1 MQDYPGSHD
10 TLLDFAWNERAEDAR
25 PELATTIVNP
35 DSYDVIFLGYT
46 NWNSDLPMPLYI
58 FLETYDFSGT
68 TIIPCTVNGGSGFS
82 GTIEII
88 QELQPNATVIENG
101 LSISRNDVPD
111 AQNNVQEW
119 VANLSA

>member
-35 DSYDVIFLGYT
+35 DSYDVIFLGYP

-68 TIIPCTVNGGSGFS
+68 TIIPCTVHGGSGFS

-88 QELQPNATVIENG
+88 QELQPNATVIKNG
-101 LSISRNDVPD
+101 LSISRNDMPD

>member
-25 PELATTIVNP
+25 PALATTIVNP
-35 DSYDVIFLGYT
+35 DSYDVIFLGYP

-68 TIIPCTVNGGSGFS
+68 TIIPCTVHGGSGFS

>member
-1 MQDYPGSHD
+1 MQDYPGNHD

-68 TIIPCTVNGGSGFS
+68 TIIPCTVHGGSGFS

-111 AQNNVQEW
+111 AQNNVQKW

>member
-35 DSYDVIFLGYT
+35 DSYDVIFLGYP

-58 FLETYDFSGT
+58 FLEIYDFSGT
-68 TIIPCTVNGGSGFS
+68 TIIPCTVHGGSGFS

>member
-35 DSYDVIFLGYT
+35 DSYDVIFLGYP
-46 NWNSDLPMPLYI
+46 NRNSDLPMPLYI
-58 FLETYDFSGT
+58 FLETYEFSGT
-68 TIIPCTVNGGSGFS
+68 PIIPCTVYGGSGFS